1 MQTRRRAA
9 ELQCAPLPP
18 DPLTNSVGR
27 IMPRPAYDAGRSA
40 PAWSEGATG
49 AGMQSLGIEETLEA
63 VDGVVGDWLSM
74 ATKIGRAR
82 RRGARAMLKWL
93 SGFPGD
99 TWEERWILSGLDSAP
114 RTWKDTLAPQVGVR
128 GEVLTAAMTA
138 LLLAGVIRP
147 SCSWLLATKQ
157 FIKTG
162 ALSLV
167 VNEPEALQRIR
178 ALPAYQAANEWSR
191 RNTEMCLVRLLI
203 RTGKRLE
210 QLRGDDLLAYADI
223 VPTSRRSHHEH
234 LAWEVLVALGPL
246 AGEQPTLRAAWGAST
261 RSRQHSVATLV
272 DRYGI
277 PASPVRDLLVDYFTE
292 IKDGMDYGSLSSL
305 AYRLVRL
312 FWVGVLEINPDQAD
326 LNLSKEVAL
335 AWRESLAVTLDGQPR
350 QEMHS
355 TIFGVRALY
364 RDISEWS
371 YEEPERWAVWVAPC
385 PIPKSASK
393 SFSKAKRPNRAKMH
407 ARTRML
413 TPLLPSFRAAA
424 AEARDH
430 GRRLLEAT
438 HAASHGDRY
447 EVDGVTY
454 ERHDPAPR
462 TPSAVPRAMVWANV
476 LKVSPGA
483 VPPTLEGGRANVSR
497 IEADGFWG
505 WAVTET
511 LSETGVRIE
520 ELVETTQLS
529 LRHYVAPTTN
539 TIIPLLHIVPSKT
552 DAERLIPMSPDLVKV
567 LLAVQRRARGEGST
581 IPLSVRYDPTEKVFS
596 DPLPHLFARLVG
608 ARQEVLSMAYIRK
621 ILHQIA
627 TRAGASDAGAPVH
640 FTPHD
645 FRRLFST
652 DLVGSGLP
660 MHIVASLL
668 GHLNLETTRGYTAVF
683 PEEVVQAHQ
692 AFIERRRGARPEGE
706 FRQATE
712 AEWGDFEQH
721 FLLRTVALGDCHRPY
736 ATPCVHESAC
746 ARCRF
751 LDVDPRQSPRLEEM
765 AVNAEGCLEEARRH
779 VWLGEVAA
787 LEESLVHIRRRRD
800 EALAKQRASE
810 AVPGS

>member
-1 MQTRRRAA
+1 M
-9 ELQCAPLPP
+9 
-18 DPLTNSVGR
+18 
-27 IMPRPAYDAGRSA
+27 
-40 PAWSEGATG
+40 
-49 AGMQSLGIEETLEA
+49 
-63 VDGVVGDWLSM
+63 
-74 ATKIGRAR
+74 
-82 RRGARAMLKWL
+82 
-93 SGFPGD
+93 
-99 TWEERWILSGLDSAP
+99 
-114 RTWKDTLAPQVGVR
+114 
-128 GEVLTAAMTA
+128 
-138 LLLAGVIRP
+138 
-147 SCSWLLATKQ
+147 
-157 FIKTG
+157 
-162 ALSLV
+162 
-167 VNEPEALQRIR
+167 
-178 ALPAYQAANEWSR
+178 
-191 RNTEMCLVRLLI
+191 
-203 RTGKRLE
+203 
-210 QLRGDDLLAYADI
+210 
-223 VPTSRRSHHEH
+223 
-234 LAWEVLVALGPL
+234 
-246 AGEQPTLRAAWGAST
+246 GAST

-292 IKDGMDYGSLSSL
+292 IKDGMEYGSLSSL

-393 SFSKAKRPNRAKMH
+393 SFSKAKRQNRAKMH

-462 TPSAVPRAMVWANV
+462 TPSAVPRAKVWANV

-581 IPLSVRYDPTEKVFS
+581 IPLSVRYDPT
-596 DPLPHLFARLVG
+596 
-608 ARQEVLSMAYIRK
+608 
-621 ILHQIA
+621 
-627 TRAGASDAGAPVH
+627 DAGAPVH

-721 FLLRTVALGDCHRPY
+721 FLLRKVALGDCHRPY

-746 ARCRF
+746 AKCRF

-765 AVNAEGCLEEARRH
+765 AVNA
-779 VWLGEVAA
+779 EVAA